1 MAHNQQLK
9 PLDDEFV
16 TRLMDCVFSED
27 HRLNENTIAYWTD
40 FLSDGASENKSIIGI
55 LIAEKFSSE
64 EWDGTEYWNADPA
77 IQELFQGYDRTA
89 YSRPDRQA
97 TDQAFQSTQA
107 QMVPQNKHRPP
118 TPETEPIDVGIH
130 LEHGPYD
137 QILTPP
143 IKTPKRS
150 RATRAA
156 DPQDVTRQ
164 HSGQADNES
173 GTTDTNTTR
182 GPPPR
187 QLPSPQYDEQVDID
201 DDPER
206 SHDNAQ
212 PAYPATDGSI
222 PPPMQ
227 PSQQDMERSHDWKGQ
242 RMPALGV
249 RLSHVSNFLSDE
261 DVDRDISWKEHL
273 AEVEEYLLHISTA
286 SEFGVIGPE
295 TRDMVDR
302 LLEMVAAHKM
312 FEEYHYNTFNSTKV
326 ITPDLINKPAP
337 RLRYDPDLP
346 IVLHGKGRPG
356 ANRRDEIMPGD
367 FPDQPRVQAR
377 VNDMW
382 HTDKEAK
389 ARLTDELRVH
399 HQKALAEAEDDWW
412 MLEAWDTPPADN
424 LSVVENKTYEDIV
437 AADGGR
443 GLDGWVTTEPMPDGG
458 DDLLRSIAGPAWL
471 ENDEFGN
478 VENQLASTPWRRLVL
493 PPTAE
498 ELGLARRNAGA
509 GPGRKWPL
517 RALEPHKL
525 RRTEGKDDPQGFTVA
540 MAQFWRDQGDTLR
553 RAREGYIQR
562 LGGRGPRAPLG
573 AGPADGFVT
582 PPKSI
587 WGAYVW
593 RAVDAETENHQDTLK
608 QMRAVRKLFERE
620 LKVAP
625 RNLLTD
631 MDILY
636 KLGYANRGLSG
647 EVVVFEDPVTKT
659 DAVLDLD
666 PRRDFSS
673 ENGSLNDLDKMEIYW
688 IRFILNNSI
697 TTQMT
702 QQIEPRTSLYMTFAE
717 RLNRIFNDISDPL
730 FGSTESKVSVEDLL
744 DHMHKRTDGL
754 VRTVKF
760 YAHDAQRWLE
770 RLAAQGRCRYV
781 EDWRCYGW
789 VQRPVSDCHPEYLID
804 WKVAGVTQDTPSSD
818 SPEDMVFSPR
828 LKDLRTW
835 GDVIQDGQP
844 PQSLDW
850 NVANYLYCLAYRWGW
865 YMDKLENPGYG
876 LEKIWKT
883 RAALPVG
890 NMQTVLDGIE
900 QRYQVLADWQQ
911 RDDSWDN
918 NPLVSLV
925 KRTLPEK
932 RNDATLTPETS
943 IKIIRDHIIDEAV
956 RNDSMLWPA
965 RNAHN
970 CNDINDEKVRPPLW
984 DWAKVEVRGP
994 VKKFFDFNRWPPQL
1008 QTEERQ
1014 REIKSDKDLSA
1025 QQLWNPITEDP
1036 TPWTYYRPKARPY
1049 VEEKVK
1055 YRPGHRIYPIGD
1067 TPQQKKVVENQLYAS
1082 IGGAMGVLDDD
1093 HQRPGLFESLSGFF
1107 RRGHDDKGDDR
1118 GQPGSR
1124 LPRVDPKAIPK
1135 SHNPRAESNKKR
1147 KADDDFDDGP
1157 RKATRLTRDD
1167 LPYIAEEDPDMD
1179 VTLDPFLE
1187 L

>member
-1 MAHNQQLK
+1 MTR
-9 PLDDEFV
+9 PLARTME
-16 TRLMDCVFSED
+16 LQSE
-27 HRLNENTIAYWTD
+27 
-40 FLSDGASENKSIIGI
+40 
-55 LIAEKFSSE
+55 
-64 EWDGTEYWNADPA
+64 
-77 IQELFQGYDRTA
+77 
-89 YSRPDRQA
+89 
-97 TDQAFQSTQA
+97 
-107 QMVPQNKHRPP
+107 RPP
-118 TPETEPIDVGIH
+118 P
-130 LEHGPYD
+130 
-137 QILTPP
+137 
-143 IKTPKRS
+143 
-150 RATRAA
+150 TRF
-156 DPQDVTRQ
+156 
-164 HSGQADNES
+164 
-173 GTTDTNTTR
+173 
-182 GPPPR
+182 
-187 QLPSPQYDEQVDID
+187 PSPQYDEQVDID
-201 DDPER
+201 DDAEQ

-212 PAYPATDGSI
+212 PAHQATDGSI

-273 AEVEEYLLHISTA
+273 AEVEEYLLHIRTA
-286 SEFGVIGPE
+286 SEFSNIGPE

-302 LLEMVAAHKM
+302 LLEVVAAHKM
-312 FEEYHYNTFNSTKV
+312 FEEYHYKTFNSTKV

-337 RLRYDPDLP
+337 RLKYNPDLP

-356 ANRRDEIMPGD
+356 ANRRDEIMPDD

-382 HTDKEAK
+382 LTAREAR
-389 ARLTDELRVH
+389 AGLTDQRRAW
-399 HQKALAEAEDDWW
+399 HQEALAQAEDDWW
-412 MLEAWDTPPADN
+412 MLEADDTPPGDN

-443 GLDGWVTTEPMPDGG
+443 GFDGWVTTEPAPDGG
-458 DDLLRSIAGPAWL
+458 DSLLRAIAGPAWL
-471 ENDEFGN
+471 GNDAGSFARERGARRAGLQGALRQFSN

-498 ELGLARRNAGA
+498 ELSLARKNAGA

-517 RALEPHKL
+517 KALEPHKL

-562 LGGRGPRAPLG
+562 FGGRGPRASLG
-573 AGPADGFVT
+573 AAPADGYVT

-587 WGAYVW
+587 WGPYVW
-593 RAVDAETENHQDTLK
+593 RAVDAETENHQDMLK

-620 LKVAP
+620 VKVAP
-625 RNLLTD
+625 RNLLTY
-631 MDILY
+631 MDTLY

-647 EVVVFEDPVTKT
+647 EVVVFDDPITKT
-659 DAVLDLD
+659 AAVLDLD
-666 PRRDFSS
+666 PRRDFSL
-673 ENGSLNDLDKMEIYW
+673 EDGSLRDLDKMEIYW
-688 IRFILNNSI
+688 IRFLLNNSI

-702 QQIEPRTSLYMTFAE
+702 QQIEPRTSLYMIFAD

-730 FGSTESKVSVEDLL
+730 FGSNETKVSIEDLL
-744 DHMHKRTDGL
+744 DHMHRTTDGP
-754 VRTVKF
+754 VKTVKF

-781 EDWRCYGW
+781 DDWRCYGW
-789 VQRPVSDCHPEYLID
+789 VQRPVPDCHPEYLID
-804 WKVAGVTQDTPSSD
+804 WKVAGVTQNTPSSEI
-818 SPEDMVFSPR
+818 PEDMVFSPR
-828 LKDLRTW
+828 LHDLRTW
-835 GDVIQDGQP
+835 GDVIKDGQP
-844 PQSLDW
+844 PQSLNW

-876 LEKIWKT
+876 REKWWKT
-883 RAALPVG
+883 RAALPIR
-890 NMQTVLDGIE
+890 NMQNTIDGIE
-900 QRYQVLADWQQ
+900 ERYQVLADWQQ
-911 RDDSWDN
+911 RDNSWDN

-932 RNDATLTPETS
+932 RRDSTLDPEGS
-943 IKIIRDHIIDEAV
+943 IKIIRDHIIDEAM

-994 VKKFFDFNRWPPQL
+994 VKKFFDLNRWPLQL

-1014 REIKSDKDLSA
+1014 RDIKSDKDLSA

-1055 YRPGHRIYPIGD
+1055 YRSGHRIYPIGD
-1067 TPQQKKVVENQLYAS
+1067 TPQQKKVVENQLYAR
-1082 IGGAMGVLDDD
+1082 IGKAMGSLEDNYP
-1093 HQRPGLFESLSGFF
+1093 RPSLFDKLSGSF
-1107 RRGHDDKGDDR
+1107 RRGHDDEYNDHDR
-1118 GQPGSR
+1118 PGFT
-1124 LPRVDPKAIPK
+1124 LPRVDPRAIPK
-1135 SHNPRAESNKKR
+1135 SRNPQAESTRKR
-1147 KADDDFDDGP
+1147 KADDDSYNGP

-1167 LPYIAEEDPDMD
+1167 LPYYAGDLRHVD
-1179 VTLDPFLE
+1179 VTVGSELE
-1187 L
+1187 S